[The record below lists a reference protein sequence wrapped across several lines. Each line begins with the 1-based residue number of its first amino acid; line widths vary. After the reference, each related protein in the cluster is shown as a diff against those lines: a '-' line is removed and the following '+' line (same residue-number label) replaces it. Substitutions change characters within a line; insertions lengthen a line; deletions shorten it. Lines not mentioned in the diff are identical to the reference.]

1 MKLFPYQ
8 SAGALWLAERKRA
21 LLADGMGLGKTAQA
35 IVAANMIG
43 AKSIVVICPAIAR
56 VNWRREFDMWGAG
69 QEVFVESYDKVV
81 RSKEVRDTIKSMEP
95 DVLILDEAHY
105 LKSRTSKRTQSIYG
119 LHCMGKGIAD
129 YAGRVWLLTGTPA
142 PNDVSELFPHLRGLW
157 PDLLPADKKFMSFV
171 TRYCH
176 VDATPF
182 GLKIIGNKKA
192 TLPELRENIKGI
204 MLRRRAEDVLKDLPP
219 IVWQEIEIEPDVL
232 SPALA
237 KLEASAEVKAL
248 RAVLDDPT
256 AELSDAEGV
265 AMATLRRMTGEAKA
279 ALIGSMI
286 ADELQANAYEKVI
299 VFAHHKDVI
308 RALRGLLEDFDPVV
322 ITGETTAAVRQSSI
336 DRFQTDKNC
345 RVFIGQ
351 IQACATAVTLHA
363 ANQVV
368 FAEASWTP
376 SDNAQA
382 AKRAHRIGQTRP
394 VMVRMIGLAGS
405 IDAAVTR
412 VLARKSRQISEA
424 LGEQN
429 AN

>member
-1 MKLFPYQ
+1 MTLFPYQ
-8 SAGALWLAERKRA
+8 TTGAFWLKDAKRA

-35 IVAANMIG
+35 IVAANMIN
-43 AKSIVVICPAIAR
+43 AKTIAVICPAIAR
-56 VNWRREFDMWGAG
+56 VNWRREFDTWGEG
-69 QEVFVESYDKVV
+69 QDVFVESYDKVV
-81 RSKEVRDTIKSMEP
+81 RSKEVRETIKTMEP

-105 LKSRTSKRTQSIYG
+105 LKSRTSKRTQAIYG
-119 LHCMGKGIAD
+119 LHCMGAGLAA

-142 PNDVSELFPHLRGLW
+142 PNDVSELYPHLRGLW
-157 PDLLPADKKFMSFV
+157 PELLPGDKKFITFI

-182 GLKIIGNKKA
+182 GLKIMGNKKA
-192 TLPELRENIKGI
+192 TLPELRENLKPI

-219 IVWQEIEIEPDVL
+219 IVWQDVTIEPDEIH
-232 SPALA
+232 PGLA
-237 KLEASAEVKAL
+237 RLEASPEVKAL

-256 AELSDAEGV
+256 AELGDAESI
-265 AMATLRRMTGEAKA
+265 AMATLRKITGEAKA
-279 ALIGSMI
+279 VVIGGML
-286 ADELQANAYEKVI
+286 ADELQAKAYEKVI
-299 VFAHHKDVI
+299 VFAHHRDVI
-308 RALRGLLEDFDPVV
+308 DELRAMLEDFDPVV
-322 ITGETTAAVRQSSI
+322 ITGQTPQGKRQENI
-336 DRFQTDKNC
+336 DRFQNDPGC

-405 IDAAVTR
+405 IDEAVTR

-424 LGEQN
+424 IGD
-429 AN
+429 

>member
-1 MKLFPYQ
+1 MILFPYQ
-8 SAGALWLAERKRA
+8 SVGADFLRNNDRA
-21 LLADGMGLGKTAQA
+21 ILADGMGLGKTPQA
-35 IVAANMIG
+35 IVAANLIG
-43 AKSIVVICPAIAR
+43 ARSIAVICPAIAR
-56 VNWRREFDMWGAG
+56 INWRREFDQWGQG
-69 QEVFVESYDKVV
+69 QDVFIESYDTVV
-81 RSKEVRDTIKSMEP
+81 RRKDVREKIKDMEP

-105 LKSRTSKRTQSIYG
+105 LKSRSSKRTQAVYG
-119 LHCMGKGIAD
+119 LHCMGHGLAS

-142 PNDVSELFPHLRGLW
+142 PNDVSELFSHLRGLW
-157 PDLLPADKKFMSFV
+157 PDLLPGDKKFVSFIHY
-171 TRYCH
+171 YCH
-176 VDATPF
+176 IDATPF
-182 GLKIIGNKKA
+182 GIKIIGNKRDR
-192 TLPELRENIKGI
+192 LPELREKLKPI
-204 MLRRRAEDVLKDLPP
+204 MMRRKAEDVLKDLPP
-219 IVWQEIEIEPDVL
+219 IVWHDVTVEPDAINPEL
-232 SPALA
+232 K
-237 KLEASAEVKAL
+237 KLEASDELKAL

-256 AELSDAEGV
+256 AELADTEV
-265 AMATLRRMTGEAKA
+265 IAMATLRKMTGAAKA
-279 ALIGSMI
+279 AVIGGML

-308 RALRGLLEDFDPVV
+308 RTLRDLLEDFDPVV
-322 ITGETTAAVRQSSI
+322 ITGETPQARRQENI
-336 DRFQTDKNC
+336 DRFQIEGNC

-405 IDAAVTR
+405 IDEAVTR

-424 LGEQN
+424 IGD
-429 AN
+429 

>member
-1 MKLFPYQ
+1 MTLFPYQ
-8 SAGALWLAERKRA
+8 QAGADFLADRTKA

-35 IVAANMIG
+35 IVAANKIG
-43 AKSIVVICPAIAR
+43 AQTVVVICPAIAR
-56 VNWRREFDMWGAG
+56 INWRREFDMWGAG
-69 QEVFVESYDKVV
+69 QELYVESYDTIV
-81 RSKEVRDTIKSMEP
+81 RRKDARQRVQDMQP

-119 LHCMGKGIAD
+119 RYCIGGGLSD
-129 YAGRVWLLTGTPA
+129 TAGRVWLLTGTPA
-142 PNDVSELFPHLRGLW
+142 PNDVSELYPHLSGLW
-157 PDLLPADKKFMSFV
+157 PDLLPSDKKFHSFI

-182 GLKIIGNKKA
+182 GIKVIGNKKD
-192 TLPELRENIKGI
+192 TLPELRSNLQSV

-219 IVWQEIEIEPDVL
+219 IVWQEVEIEPDEI
-232 SPALA
+232 SPELAALEGSEE
-237 KLEASAEVKAL
+237 LKAL
-248 RAVLDDPT
+248 RAVMDDET
-256 AELSDAEGV
+256 IEMADVEGV
-265 AMATLRRMTGEAKA
+265 AMATLRRMTGAAKA
-279 ALIGSMI
+279 NVIGGML
-286 ADELQANAYEKVI
+286 ADELGANAYDKVI
-299 VFAHHKDVI
+299 VFAHHKEVI
-308 RALRGLLEDFDPVV
+308 KSLRALLEDFDPVV
-322 ITGETTAAVRQSSI
+322 INGETTNARRQEAI
-336 DRFQTDKNC
+336 DRFQTDPSC

-363 ANQVV
+363 ASQVV

-424 LGEQN
+424 LGE
-429 AN
+429 